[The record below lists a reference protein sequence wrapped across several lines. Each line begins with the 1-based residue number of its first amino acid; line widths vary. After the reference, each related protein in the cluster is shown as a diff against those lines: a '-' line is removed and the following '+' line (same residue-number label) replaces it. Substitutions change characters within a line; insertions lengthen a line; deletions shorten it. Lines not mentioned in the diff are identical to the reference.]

1 MYNLFMKIKAYIIY
15 AVYVSNYICRKNE
28 IRKKQMIQ
36 LFNIFYLKQKFEKLK
51 FFQFV
56 CIQ

>member
-1 MYNLFMKIKAYIIY
+1 MKIKAYIIY

-56 CIQ
+56 FIQ